1 MIYLE
6 VVSVYHDLVLTLLF
20 NVYLFI
26 YDTISML

>member
-26 YDTISML
+26 YLFMIR